1 MKNYYL
7 KTEINWSELTKSQY
21 DELETKGEVKI
32 GDTTYKKAP
41 LIAAG
46 WNGFKYVEMYEVTE
60 NNVVNGFIPIG
71 VEIDTNIF
79 DGSRVGVNKM
89 TIPFGVMYY
98 VRIVLSDLEVYAN
111 CRFYPSIEDAI
122 DYFNKVK
129 DFVERCQLP
138 ESTGFKFEEQPVEE
152 PKEEKKD

>member
-21 DELETKGEVKI
+21 DELEAKGEVKI
-32 GDTTYKKAP
+32 GDTTYKNAT

-46 WNGFKYVEMYEVTE
+46 WNGTKYVEMYEVTE
-60 NNVVNGFIPIG
+60 NSVVNGFVPTG
-71 VEIDTNIF
+71 VEIDTNTF

-89 TIPFGVMYY
+89 NIPFGVMYY
-98 VRIVLSDLEVYAN
+98 VRIVLSELEVYAN
-111 CRFYPSIEDAI
+111 CRFYPNVDDAI

-129 DFVERCQLP
+129 DFVEKCQLP
-138 ESTGFKFEEQPVEE
+138 SSTGFKFEEQPKDEDT
-152 PKEEKKD
+152 KE